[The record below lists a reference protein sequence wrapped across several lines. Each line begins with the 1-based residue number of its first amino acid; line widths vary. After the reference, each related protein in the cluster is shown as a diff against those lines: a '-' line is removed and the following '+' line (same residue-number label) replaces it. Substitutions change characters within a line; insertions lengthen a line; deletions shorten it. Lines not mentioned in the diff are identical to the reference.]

1 MPPLGQESTQFRVNT
16 GRSLKDLF
24 QYNISVIR
32 KLTQAPDRQRSATNS
47 RIWPIANLAR
57 RSLRPP
63 GFADGTWY
71 LRRTVMPSVSLR
83 AMLRRRP
90 AFSCQWLWSFTAR
103 AITRAPTNLAYVAMA
118 LLRFAATVFP
128 GVKRDRNS
136 SWCFSVDHTTGRLDR
151 QEFFHRR
158 QSRPCRR
165 RTMARRRA
173 PPGRLR
179 PASRIGLRLLSAPWG
194 GMLVSFRKQPIRELG
209 GRPYQRKLSVAR
221 VRQRALRGSSSRQSF
236 AEQDSG
242 VRCCAVKAAATTRR

>member
-47 RIWPIANLAR
+47 RIWPIADLAR

-63 GFADGTWY
+63 GFADMTWY
-71 LRRTVMPSVSLR
+71 LRRTVMPSLSLR
-83 AMLRRRP
+83 AMLRGRP
-90 AFSCQWLWSFTAR
+90 ALSCQWLWSFTAR
-103 AITRAPTNLAYVAMA
+103 TITRAPTNLAYVAMA

-128 GVKRDRNS
+128 RVKRDRNS

-151 QEFFHRR
+151 QEFFH
-158 QSRPCRR
+158 R

-194 GMLVSFRKQPIRELG
+194 GMLVPFRNIP
-209 GRPYQRKLSVAR
+209 
-221 VRQRALRGSSSRQSF
+221 F
-236 AEQDSG
+236 AN
-242 VRCCAVKAAATTRR
+242 